1 MNGFIDYL
9 EKEQNIRNCD
19 EITYRSF
26 MENMPLY
33 MFSIQGRRFTYAN
46 PATLAT
52 LGYTITELRSMNWWD
67 VVHPEYQ
74 NMMIERNRLRIQKE
88 AVPDRYEIIVIDKGG
103 RQHWIEILNTN
114 IEAGGVCSTISAA
127 LDIGERKRIEEE
139 LHQSQREMED
149 RVMLRTAQL
158 NQINQE
164 ISITNNILR
173 NIIINMSDGILIVD
187 VNGNVEDMNPMA
199 REILKESLEFLHFCA
214 NNKDKSVLW
223 RMLNLG
229 QPFRDEEYMIT
240 TKKGNVHF
248 LASGSPIHNEQG
260 EIQRGVIIVRPIKE
274 VHRLINR
281 FTGAAAKFHFED
293 IAYQSSVMARVIEL
307 AQMAASKD
315 SNVLLEGESGTGK
328 ELFAQAIHNKSRV
341 ARGPFVA
348 LNCGAIPRELIA
360 SELFGYAE
368 GAFTG
373 AKKGGNPGKFELAAG
388 GTIFLDEIGDMP
400 LEEQSALLRVIQE
413 KSITRVGGNR
423 LIPVDVRIICA
434 SNKNL
439 YEEVKKGNFRQDL
452 YYRLHV
458 LAIQIPPLRERP
470 QDIPVL
476 FRHFLKST
484 FGFDQES
491 IGQIDPRIYLVF
503 EKYLWPGN
511 VRELQNVTERM
522 VHMADGRNLQYH
534 HLPAEFAQHDAEPVY
549 VEISNQE
556 DNYNKNNTRTRDL
569 LAQVERREI
578 IRLLDKHKG
587 NISQVA
593 RDMGFNRRTI
603 HRKIKTYGIKS

>member
-19 EITYRSF
+19 EMMYRGF

-33 MFSIQGRRFTYAN
+33 MFSIQGNRFTYVN

-52 LGYTITELRSMNWWD
+52 LGYTMSELRSMNWWD

-74 NMMIERNRLRIQKE
+74 DMMIERNRLRIKKE
-88 AVPDRYEIIVIDKGG
+88 SVPDRYEIIVIDKSG

-114 IEAGGVCSTISAA
+114 IETGGVCSTISAA
-127 LDIGERKRIEEE
+127 LDIGERKRIEDE
-139 LHQSQREMED
+139 LQKSQRDMED
-149 RVMLRTAQL
+149 RVVLRTAQL
-158 NQINQE
+158 NKINQD

-173 NIIINMSDGILIVD
+173 NIITNMSDGLMIVD
-187 VNGNVEDMNPMA
+187 PRGNVEDMNPIA
-199 REILKESLEFLHFCA
+199 REILKESLEFLPICA
-214 NNKDKSVLW
+214 NNKDKSALW

-240 TKKGNVHF
+240 TRKGNVHF
-248 LASGSPIHNEQG
+248 LASGSPIYNEQG

-281 FTGAAAKFHFED
+281 FTGAAAKFRFED
-293 IAYQSSVMARVIEL
+293 IVFQSSVMAQVIEL
-307 AQMAASKD
+307 ARMAASKN

-341 ARGPFVA
+341 AKGPFVA

-439 YEEVKKGNFRQDL
+439 YEEVRKGNFRQDL

-458 LAIQIPPLRERP
+458 LAIKIPPLRERP

-476 FRHFLKST
+476 FRHFLKNT
-484 FGFDQES
+484 FGFDHES
-491 IGQIDPRIYLVF
+491 IEEIDPRIYADF
-503 EKYLWPGN
+503 EKYPWPGN
-511 VRELQNVTERM
+511 VRELQNVIERM
-522 VHMADGRNLQYH
+522 VHVADSRNLQRR
-534 HLPAEFAQHDAEPVY
+534 HLPAEFAQPDPEPGY
-549 VEISNQE
+549 TTAPIKEAIHNESS
-556 DNYNKNNTRTRDL
+556 TGTRDL

-603 HRKIKTYGIKS
+603 HRKIKAYGINH

>member
-1 MNGFIDYL
+1 MNGFINYL
-9 EKEQNIRNCD
+9 EKEHNIRNSD
-19 EITYRSF
+19 EIMYRGF

-33 MFSIQGRRFTYAN
+33 MFSIQGSRFTYAN

-52 LGYTITELRSMNWWD
+52 LGYTMIELRRMNWWD
-67 VVHPEYQ
+67 VVHPDYQ
-74 NMMIERNRLRIQKE
+74 KMMIERNRLRIKKE
-88 AVPDRYEIIVIDKGG
+88 AVPDRYEIRVVDKRGK
-103 RQHWIEILNTN
+103 QHWIEILNTN
-114 IEAGGVCSTISAA
+114 IETGGVCSTISAA
-127 LDIGERKRIEEE
+127 LDIDERKRIEEE
-139 LHQSQREMED
+139 LHKSQREMEN

-164 ISITNNILR
+164 ISITNNTLR
-173 NIIINMSDGILIVD
+173 NIITNMSDGLLIVD
-187 VNGNVEDMNPMA
+187 VNGNVEDMNPTA
-199 REILKESLEFLHFCA
+199 REILKESLEFLQFCA
-214 NNKDKSVLW
+214 HNKDKSALW

-229 QPFRDEEYMIT
+229 HPFRDEEYLIT
-240 TKKGNVHF
+240 TRKGNVHF
-248 LASGSPIHNEQG
+248 LASGSPIYNEQG

-281 FTGAAAKFHFED
+281 FTGAAAKFRFED
-293 IAYQSSVMARVIEL
+293 IAHQSSVMAQVIEL
-307 AQMAASKD
+307 ARMAASKN

-341 ARGPFVA
+341 AKGPFVA

-400 LEEQSALLRVIQE
+400 LEEQSSLLRVIQE

-470 QDIPVL
+470 EDIPVL
-476 FRHFLKST
+476 FRHFLKNT
-484 FGFDQES
+484 FGFAMDS
-491 IGQIDPRIYLVF
+491 IEQIDPRIDIEFSRYP
-503 EKYLWPGN
+503 WPGN

-522 VHMADGRNLQYH
+522 VHIANGHNLQRC
-534 HLPAEFAQHDAEPVY
+534 HLPAEFAVADPEPGCKTD
-549 VEISNQE
+549 SNQE
-556 DNYNKNNTRTRDL
+556 KYFNEYGTGTRDL

-603 HRKIKTYGIKS
+603 HRKIKAYGINH